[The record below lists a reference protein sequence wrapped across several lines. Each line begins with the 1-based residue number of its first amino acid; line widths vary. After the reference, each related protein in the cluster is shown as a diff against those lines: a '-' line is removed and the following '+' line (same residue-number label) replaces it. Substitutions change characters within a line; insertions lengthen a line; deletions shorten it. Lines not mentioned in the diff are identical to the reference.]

1 MSSPRELA
9 VSVSRIT
16 DSQSIIAIMLG
27 RLRMSLDECIAEY
40 ADLSKKVFSER
51 KHGASKE
58 MFKASNLEAAVKGVI
73 KKKLGDDLQDAP
85 LQDPLEEECCKT

>member
-1 MSSPRELA
+1 
-9 VSVSRIT
+9 
-16 DSQSIIAIMLG
+16 MLG

-40 ADLSKKVFSER
+40 ADLSEKVFSE
-51 KHGASKE
+51 KKLIPKE
-58 MFKASNLEAAVKGVI
+58 MFKASNLEAAVKSVI

>member
-1 MSSPRELA
+1 
-9 VSVSRIT
+9 
-16 DSQSIIAIMLG
+16 MLG